1 MADVHINEVRTDLE
15 ITENSGAWG
24 SAEMKKVVAMV
35 MEHLRAQQQHEERR
49 RDDDAVTDH
58 AYAPGDSE

>member
-15 ITENSGAWG
+15 ITENPGALG
-24 SAEMKKVVAMV
+24 PAEMKRVVAMV

-49 RDDDAVTDH
+49 SDDDAVTDH
-58 AYAPGDSE
+58 AYAPADSE